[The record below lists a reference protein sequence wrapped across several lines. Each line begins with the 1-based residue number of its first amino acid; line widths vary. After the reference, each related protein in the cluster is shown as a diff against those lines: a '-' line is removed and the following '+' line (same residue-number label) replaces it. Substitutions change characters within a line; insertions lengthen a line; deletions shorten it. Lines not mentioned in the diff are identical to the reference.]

1 MVQATHTLCVELGAA
16 SGSGI
21 SVVVVCYR
29 HQQTDII
36 LYFRRELCL
45 EILIRDGP
53 ETAEE
58 QDMGPGSHVHVQNK
72 PQAERFSRN
81 MYDAGR
87 SPQTCQRARK
97 PPPNRREE
105 WKKTGERKGSQA
117 RTSAPQGAE
126 EEEGNRAR
134 EGGPPTD
141 RGRRGA
147 SKPGEQ
153 PSRGTEAGRA
163 ETATRTTA
171 PASRSP
177 RPETLGRGLGTETR
191 ALGVRPSA
199 PQRGPGR
206 LCGNSLR
213 GWEACQAGG
222 LGPPERQDATAGGQ
236 KQGHYHPRN
245 LLFCAH
251 MDSQAAGTTAVPGGA
266 GAGTDHSSHG
276 QLQS

>member
-1 MVQATHTLCVELGAA
+1 MPEGKKTSTQPE
-16 SGSGI
+16 
-21 SVVVVCYR
+21 
-29 HQQTDII
+29 
-36 LYFRRELCL
+36 
-45 EILIRDGP
+45 GP
-53 ETAEE
+53 TEE
-58 QDMGPGSHVHVQNK
+58 
-72 PQAERFSRN
+72 
-81 MYDAGR
+81 
-87 SPQTCQRARK
+87 
-97 PPPNRREE
+97 NRRE
-105 WKKTGERKGSQA
+105 KRQSGQDQRSPGS
-117 RTSAPQGAE
+117 RGGGRESCW
-126 EEEGNRAR
+126 

-245 LLFCAH
+245 LLFCTH
-251 MDSQAAGTTAVPGGA
+251 MDSQAAGTTVVPGGA
-266 GAGTDHSSHG
+266 GAAPELSTACGLVVHLATTCRLPKSTCGLLPPLPKPCKEAPPATPTSPG
-276 QLQS
+276 VTATAKGP